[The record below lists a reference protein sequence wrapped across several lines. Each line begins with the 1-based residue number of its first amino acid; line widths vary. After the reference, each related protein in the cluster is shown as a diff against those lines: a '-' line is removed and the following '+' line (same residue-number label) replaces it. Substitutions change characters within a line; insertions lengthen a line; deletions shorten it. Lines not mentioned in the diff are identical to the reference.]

1 MVSKDSLMTHNK
13 SNQIQSHLLYSTSL
27 VFICISSLSTFHHCC
42 HCCHC
47 SAPSQRLPWTAYR
60 TCQRPKG
67 RAVPIQGF
75 TLTSRLTFSATF
87 ARHCDL
93 IAAVVFW
100 EAAVPCSAKMLS
112 QLVMGFFK
120 ANLRLPALW
129 LSCGSGQM
137 DHLQSAACVYIRYEL
152 ITYNIRIYDYT
163 YNISLSLFL
172 FICTIYCFFWYTTYN
187 VCVYSVYIYVCV
199 CV

>member
-27 VFICISSLSTFHHCC
+27 VFICISSLSTFHHCCHCC

-100 EAAVPCSAKMLS
+100 EAAVPCSAYR
-112 QLVMGFFK
+112 
-120 ANLRLPALW
+120 ATRLTRISVLLW
-129 LSCGSGQM
+129 LESGSGIASSPADWWQ
-137 DHLQSAACVYIRYEL
+137 QS
-152 ITYNIRIYDYT
+152 N
-163 YNISLSLFL
+163 
-172 FICTIYCFFWYTTYN
+172 CFP
-187 VCVYSVYIYVCV
+187 
-199 CV
+199 